1 MFTVYYSDK
10 STEVIHLYKCLF
22 PSQNS
27 AFFLKLII
35 VYTFFDL
42 AYDLLRIG
50 DLIYYFFNCLV
61 YTRNEAEYSRAREM
75 TFPYSFYFNYVNNFT
90 NDLLIFSIVV
100 IYAVA
105 CPLIAPVGLLYMVV
119 KHYVDRYKI
128 YYLYALP
135 HRIPL
140 AVHQT
145 VLYIVLM
152 SFFFLLLQMTAFLT
166 TNGPWKL
173 TLDPGNVVF
182 MAFVLYSLFLLLFS
196 WCLFNIFF
204 GSTQTS
210 NMVTSQRTSWRSSRK
225 KSSRLRSSRKNTT
238 QKHKNQNDT
247 KRYSKKRS
255 VSKK

>member
-1 MFTVYYSDK
+1 MFTTLYSDK
-10 STEVIHLYKCLF
+10 SAEVIHVYKCLF

-50 DLIYYFFNCLV
+50 DLIYYIFNCLV
-61 YTRNEAEYSRAREM
+61 YTRTEAEYIRAREKA
-75 TFPYSFYFNYVNNFT
+75 FSYSFYFNYVNNFT

-105 CPLIAPVGLLYMVV
+105 CPLIAPVGLVYMLA

-128 YYLYALP
+128 YYIYALP
-135 HRIPL
+135 NRIPL

-166 TNGPWKL
+166 TNRTW
-173 TLDPGNVVF
+173 TWSLDPANVVLV
-182 MAFVLYSLFLLLFS
+182 AFLLYSIFLLLFS

-204 GSTQTS
+204 GDPQADSMPTS
-210 NMVTSQRTSWRSSRK
+210 KRANLLTSRK
-225 KSSRLRSSRKNTT
+225 KSSRLPSSKRKHT
-238 QKHKNQNDT
+238 NQNNT
-247 KRYSKKRS
+247 KRNSKKRS
-255 VSKK
+255 VSNK